1 MALIQKLKISDQ
13 MTFGQI
19 SDAALSGV
27 LQERGSSRRIDVVF
41 DVYNEISIRSAER
54 PQRVQE
60 ESVTYKNLT
69 AGQKIKQ
76 FRSHD

>member
-41 DVYNEISIRSAER
+41 DVYNEISIRSAEW
-54 PQRVQE
+54 PQRVQVRRIGHIQ
-60 ESVTYKNLT
+60 ESHRWAKDKTV
-69 AGQKIKQ
+69 
-76 FRSHD
+76 